1 MSVIEEGV
9 IVRQEAVS
17 NAKNVATDGNDARP
31 QIRLLIGI
39 VNIVVIAR
47 EGIERAQL
55 HPTTAQLLIR
65 ITYRRN
71 EMTMLY
77 ESMCVLHRP
86 IKPHMSD
93 PTSGIPNI

>member
-55 HPTTAQLLIR
+55 HPTTAQLLIC

-71 EMTMLY
+71 EMTTLY
-77 ESMCVLHRP
+77 IRIYVCTP
-86 IKPHMSD
+86 
-93 PTSGIPNI
+93 PTNKTTYV